1 MNKLKLRN
9 DFLEKENSMLKS
21 KLIEMGM
28 FSKRMVEITAEMDNL
43 LNQRTIQIE
52 QIIPSSTLIDT
63 SSEQFLKI
71 TGMVV

>member
-43 LNQRTIQIE
+43 LNQRTAKIE
-52 QIIPSSTLIDT
+52 Q
-63 SSEQFLKI
+63 F
-71 TGMVV
+71 